1 MKPAAHPNDDWW
13 GGVSASRVPAMNT
26 SVPSISSRPSSC
38 VQHTNIRNIALCS
51 FLTSFVHWKSRDA
64 RCSKALYTALF
75 ARCAIFFLFSLSL
88 CVCTRLSKPRF
99 RLEKRTR
106 YVSNYESRVWVHRSL
121 AIDTRLFIT
130 FFSFFFPSD
139 ILFLDLELWEWK
151 GIFDRLL
158 TLSRLNI
165 SNFESKWFVEARES
179 EIIIGNDMLCDFSRS

>member
-1 MKPAAHPNDDWW
+1 MRGRKC
-13 GGVSASRVPAMNT
+13 VPCTGNEHFR
-26 SVPSISSRPSSC
+26 SVNFVAPSSC

-88 CVCTRLSKPRF
+88 SLSVCARVYRSPGFVWKKGRDTFLITRAAFGYIDLWP
-99 RLEKRTR
+99 LTR
-106 YVSNYESRVWVHRSL
+106 DFLLLFSL
-121 AIDTRLFIT
+121 
-130 FFSFFFPSD
+130 FFPSD